1 MLPELKSN
9 APILVAGD
17 SISKG
22 VSYDAE
28 RGRHVLLREG
38 FCAQVAKF
46 LKPAVENISRFG
58 CKSGELVHSLRTKFT
73 QQGEKPSLVLLEV
86 GGNDCDFDWDAVA
99 RDPLA
104 PHRPNTP
111 LPEYEQNLF
120 EIVTTVQEA
129 GSQPILCDLPP
140 IDADRYFRF
149 FTRGE
154 PERASRILQFLGSVG
169 RIYWWHERYSAAV
182 ERVAQATKTP
192 LILLRASMLADED
205 YRACVSDDGLH
216 PNARGYERLAQTTL
230 SYIQKYA
237 PALLL

>member
-1 MLPELKSN
+1 MLKEIKSSG
-9 APILVAGD
+9 PILVAGD

-22 VSYDAE
+22 VSYDAV

-38 FCAQVAKF
+38 FCTQVAQF

-58 CKSGELVHSLRTKFT
+58 CKSGELVSSLRAKLT
-73 QQGEKPSLVLLEV
+73 QGEKPSLVLLEV

-99 RDPLA
+99 RDPLS
-104 PHRPNTP
+104 PHQPNTP
-111 LPEYEQNLF
+111 LPEYEKNLL

-154 PERASRILQFLGSVG
+154 PERASCILQFLGSVG
-169 RIYWWHERYSAAV
+169 RIYWWHERYNAVV
-182 ERVAQATKTP
+182 ERVAQTTKTP
-192 LILLRASMLADED
+192 LILLRASMLEDED
-205 YRACVSDDGLH
+205 YRVCVSDDGLH
-216 PNARGYERLAQTTL
+216 PNARGHERLAQTTL
-230 SYIQKYA
+230 GYIKKYA